1 LLQAAQSI
9 MTKLDTNS
17 LFQKLWVFEIT
28 LASKYKITARYK
40 VVMLCSLIDASIFP
54 LFFTSRHWPF

>member
-17 LFQKLWVFEIT
+17 LFQKLWVSEI
-28 LASKYKITARYK
+28 
-40 VVMLCSLIDASIFP
+40 P
-54 LFFTSRHWPF
+54 LVS

>member
-17 LFQKLWVFEIT
+17 LFQKLWVSEIS
-28 LASKYKITARYK
+28 LASKFKLTTCYQSCNRLY
-40 VVMLCSLIDASIFP
+40 
-54 LFFTSRHWPF
+54 FFWC

>member
-17 LFQKLWVFEIT
+17 LFQKLWVSEIP
-28 LASKYKITARYK
+28 LVSKI
-40 VVMLCSLIDASIFP
+40 
-54 LFFTSRHWPF
+54 

>member
-17 LFQKLWVFEIT
+17 LFQKLWVSKIS
-28 LASKYKITARYK
+28 LASKFKLAACYQSCNRLY
-40 VVMLCSLIDASIFP
+40 
-54 LFFTSRHWPF
+54 FFWC

>member
-17 LFQKLWVFEIT
+17 LFQKLWV
-28 LASKYKITARYK
+28 SKIPLVSKI
-40 VVMLCSLIDASIFP
+40 
-54 LFFTSRHWPF
+54 